1 MIDESNECGQLTMSP
16 VSARGRRVTVLPST
30 SRFVPI
36 EPSTNS
42 LQQGQ
47 GYYQLRVFTKLQSHH
62 DSQWVNLLATAFIS
76 VNAYFAQSI
85 SLEIRFASFS
95 LCGAFHRVV
104 QRRSEADSGAG
115 SRKVVH
121 RSRELEKC
129 LLLRLPLPAP
139 WALLLVDVLENMF
152 CPLFDLVAALPLL
165 SPRSHTRLLKAR
177 DCKRAKKIL
186 RFLKTAFD
194 KEQFF
199 IKWFFLLQFECL
211 SLVIYYETGGWNAIF
226 RGAPSPATFPWSQ
239 VMSSEC
245 QLPAASLYRWN
256 IQQEIGWNVKFWPL
270 CPPCA
275 GLDCR
280 VNYSELP
287 SAFS

>member
-1 MIDESNECGQLTMSP
+1 MIDESDECGQLTMSP

-47 GYYQLRVFTKLQSHH
+47 GYYQLSVFTKSQSHH
-62 DSQWVNLLATAFIS
+62 NSLWINLLATAFIS
-76 VNAYFAQSI
+76 VSAYFAQSI
-85 SLEIRFASFS
+85 SQEIRFASFS

-121 RSRELEKC
+121 RCRELEKC

-177 DCKRAKKIL
+177 GCKRAKKLL

-194 KEQFF
+194 MEH
-199 IKWFFLLQFECL
+199 FLLSDFFA
-211 SLVIYYETGGWNAIF
+211 AI
-226 RGAPSPATFPWSQ
+226 
-239 VMSSEC
+239 
-245 QLPAASLYRWN
+245 
-256 IQQEIGWNVKFWPL
+256 
-270 CPPCA
+270 
-275 GLDCR
+275 
-280 VNYSELP
+280 
-287 SAFS
+287 

>member
-1 MIDESNECGQLTMSP
+1 MIDESDECGQLTMSP

-47 GYYQLRVFTKLQSHH
+47 RYYQLSVFAKSHQN
-62 DSQWVNLLATAFIS
+62 SQWVSLLATAFIS

-115 SRKVVH
+115 SRKVVQ
-121 RSRELEKC
+121 RCRELEKC
-129 LLLRLPLPAP
+129 LLLRLPLARTLG
-139 WALLLVDVLENMF
+139 AAAGGCIGKYVLSLVRP
-152 CPLFDLVAALPLL
+152 CCRASPLITAFSYPLAKGK
-165 SPRSHTRLLKAR
+165 RLQTTPNSQKM
-177 DCKRAKKIL
+177 L
-186 RFLKTAFD
+186 RFRKLAFD

-199 IKWFFLLQFECL
+199 A
-211 SLVIYYETGGWNAIF
+211 AI
-226 RGAPSPATFPWSQ
+226 
-239 VMSSEC
+239 
-245 QLPAASLYRWN
+245 
-256 IQQEIGWNVKFWPL
+256 
-270 CPPCA
+270 
-275 GLDCR
+275 
-280 VNYSELP
+280 
-287 SAFS
+287 

>member
-1 MIDESNECGQLTMSP
+1 MHTLPSP
-16 VSARGRRVTVLPST
+16 FLKKSVLQVFLCVELSTVLCNVDQRQILVLAHARLST
-30 SRFVPI
+30 DAESLRSVYYSASPCPHLGRCCWWMYWKICFVPCSTLLPRF
-36 EPSTNS
+36 PS
-42 LQQGQ
+42 
-47 GYYQLRVFTKLQSHH
+47 Y
-62 DSQWVNLLATAFIS
+62 
-76 VNAYFAQSI
+76 
-85 SLEIRFASFS
+85 
-95 LCGAFHRVV
+95 HRVLIPACWR
-104 QRRSEADSGAG
+104 QEAAN
-115 SRKVVH
+115 
-121 RSRELEKC
+121 E
-129 LLLRLPLPAP
+129 P
-139 WALLLVDVLENMF
+139 
-152 CPLFDLVAALPLL
+152 
-165 SPRSHTRLLKAR
+165 
-177 DCKRAKKIL
+177 KKML

-194 KEQFF
+194 KEHFF
-199 IKWFFLLQFECL
+199 IKWFFLQQFECL

>member
-1 MIDESNECGQLTMSP
+1 MIDESDECGQLTMSP

-47 GYYQLRVFTKLQSHH
+47 CYYQLRVFTKSQSHH
-62 DSQWVNLLATAFIS
+62 NSQWVNLLATAFIS

-115 SRKVVH
+115 SRKVVQ
-121 RSRELEKC
+121 RCRELEKC

-139 WALLLVDVLENMF
+139 WALLLDVLENMF

-177 DCKRAKKIL
+177 GCKRRQIVKK
-186 RFLKTAFD
+186 K
-194 KEQFF
+194 
-199 IKWFFLLQFECL
+199 C
-211 SLVIYYETGGWNAIF
+211 
-226 RGAPSPATFPWSQ
+226 
-239 VMSSEC
+239 
-245 QLPAASLYRWN
+245 
-256 IQQEIGWNVKFWPL
+256 
-270 CPPCA
+270 
-275 GLDCR
+275 
-280 VNYSELP
+280 
-287 SAFS
+287 

>member
-1 MIDESNECGQLTMSP
+1 M
-16 VSARGRRVTVLPST
+16 
-30 SRFVPI
+30 
-36 EPSTNS
+36 
-42 LQQGQ
+42 
-47 GYYQLRVFTKLQSHH
+47 
-62 DSQWVNLLATAFIS
+62 
-76 VNAYFAQSI
+76 
-85 SLEIRFASFS
+85 
-95 LCGAFHRVV
+95 

-121 RSRELEKC
+121 RCRELEKC
-129 LLLRLPLPAP
+129 LLLRLPLARTLG
-139 WALLLVDVLENMF
+139 AAAGGCIGKYVLSLVRP
-152 CPLFDLVAALPLL
+152 CCRASPLITAFSYPLAEGK
-165 SPRSHTRLLKAR
+165 RLQTSQI
-177 DCKRAKKIL
+177 AKKML
-186 RFLKTAFD
+186 RFLKIAFD

-199 IKWFFLLQFECL
+199 KRWFFCSNLNA
-211 SLVIYYETGGWNAIF
+211 LVIYYETGGWNAIF

-245 QLPAASLYRWN
+245 QLPAASLYQWN

>member
-1 MIDESNECGQLTMSP
+1 MIDESDECGQLTMSP

-42 LQQGQ
+42 LQQGRC
-47 GYYQLRVFTKLQSHH
+47 YYQLSVLQNHNH
-62 DSQWVNLLATAFIS
+62 ITILNVNLLATAFIS

-115 SRKVVH
+115 SRKVVQ
-121 RSRELEKC
+121 RCRELEKC

-139 WALLLVDVLENMF
+139 WALLLLDVLENMF

-165 SPRSHTRLLKAR
+165 SPRSHTHLLKAR
-177 DCKRAKKIL
+177 GCKRAK
-186 RFLKTAFD
+186 
-194 KEQFF
+194 
-199 IKWFFLLQFECL
+199 
-211 SLVIYYETGGWNAIF
+211 
-226 RGAPSPATFPWSQ
+226 
-239 VMSSEC
+239 
-245 QLPAASLYRWN
+245 
-256 IQQEIGWNVKFWPL
+256 
-270 CPPCA
+270 
-275 GLDCR
+275 
-280 VNYSELP
+280 
-287 SAFS
+287 